1 MDNRARLSQ
10 HNTVRPARLEEH
22 SMFSSGYDRER
33 AERELATMGRPIV
46 RSSSQPNKYAVTFF
60 NHDGQIKHSLI
71 TATEFVHRGV
81 SGSELALYLQGLDR
95 RFGSLEEL
103 IEFVKNINP
112 TAYSVEIYTGN
123 TEDPQPLEGGIR
135 HRNRRRLS
143 RRRQK
148 ISRRRKNTLRKRR
161 NRTA

>member
-1 MDNRARLSQ
+1 MDNSVRLPQYDS
-10 HNTVRPARLEEH
+10 VRPARLETNIF
-22 SMFSSGYDRER
+22 FSSGYDRER

-60 NHDGQIKHSLI
+60 NRDGQIKHSLI
-71 TATEFVHRGV
+71 TATEFVHRGI

-112 TAYSVEIYTGN
+112 TAYSERISMVN
-123 TEDPQPLEGGIR
+123 TDDPQPLEGGMYR
-135 HRNRRRLS
+135 
-143 RRRQK
+143 RRRQ
-148 ISRRRKNTLRKRR
+148 SRRHRRNSRRKSLQRKRR
-161 NRTA
+161 NRTT